1 MKTTVPTARLCDTE
15 AEKNARLRRGC
26 KLKPINKGTNYDITG
41 KLRRLIHQIESGQHG
56 KVTDVVLAIRKVKGS
71 QTKIGSMWLG
81 TSQPEVLHYMA
92 CQLEKEV
99 L

>member
-1 MKTTVPTARLCDTE
+1 
-15 AEKNARLRRGC
+15 LRV
-26 KLKPINKGTNYDITG
+26 IDKGSNYDITG

-71 QTKIGSMWLG
+71 QIKIGSMWLG

-92 CQLEKEV
+92 CRLEKEM